1 MNKDIYILDEPT
13 SNLDSHTE
21 EIVVNFILKYFKRE
35 NSINQKDMIVVKVK
49 GMMCNHCKA
58 NVEKNLLALE
68 GVTSV
73 EVSLEKGEAKVEG
86 NVSELL
92 IKETIKNIGY
102 EVE

>member
-1 MNKDIYILDEPT
+1 
-13 SNLDSHTE
+13 
-21 EIVVNFILKYFKRE
+21 
-35 NSINQKDMIVVKVK
+35 
-49 GMMCNHCKA
+49 MMCNHCKA

-86 NVSELL
+86 NVSESL